1 MAGFMFE
8 KSGSCLS
15 EEGTCPGLFS
25 KEGLIYSSEPPRT
38 PRFSLLIQSVFLA
51 SLAFLAVQ
59 INYSEFP

>member
-8 KSGSCLS
+8 KSGSCLF

-38 PRFSLLIQSVFLA
+38 PRTPRFSLLIQSFFLA
-51 SLAFLAVQ
+51 SLAVQ